1 MTRSPSSDRRLLE
14 AAAVAG
20 PLFIGAALVQGAV
33 RPGYDPMR
41 HPVSS
46 LSSGPK
52 GWVQKANF
60 VVAGALYAAGALGL
74 ARAPRGR
81 GNPQTSAGPILIGC
95 VGLGLIGAG
104 IFTTDPISGYPP
116 GSPPTQAPPSKQG
129 RLHNLASTPVFLCLP
144 AAATV
149 YAHAF
154 YRRGER
160 GWMVFSLGAALAQL
174 GAFVLAGAGFA
185 QQPRFVAYGGLAQRI
200 SLASGFGWLT
210 AVAGRVLAGSKDRVH
225 VALV

>member
-1 MTRSPSSDRRLLE
+1 MTRRSRHLLE

-46 LSSGPK
+46 LAIGRG
-52 GWVQKANF
+52 GWVQRANF
-60 VVAGALYAAGALGL
+60 VITGSLYLAGSKGL
-74 ARAPRGR
+74 ASAARGP
-81 GNPQTSAGPILIGC
+81 GNPETSAGPILIST
-95 VGLGLIGAG
+95 VGLGLIGAA

-116 GSPPTQAPPSKQG
+116 GSPPTQDPLSMPA

-144 AAATV
+144 AAAAV

-154 YRRGER
+154 SRAGER
-160 GWMVFSLGAALAQL
+160 GWMAVSLGAAVAQL
-174 GAFVLAGAGFA
+174 GTFVLAGAGFA
-185 QQPRFVAYGGLAQRI
+185 QQPAFVAYGGLAQRVSI
-200 SLASGFGWLT
+200 ASGFGWLT
-210 AVAGRVLAGSKDRVH
+210 AIAVR
-225 VALV
+225 ALSRL